1 MQKDIVLKS
10 ENLLDYQA
18 FILFF
23 SRQARKQYL
32 LNTFGISGEA
42 MLAGFIV
49 DMLTKTQVFTVIG
62 IVFGLFWLVF
72 YPIFL
77 KNRRKA
83 ALKNLSLTHN
93 EKHMKFEVNEN
104 FIAFYEN
111 EPSENEK
118 FSFASVS
125 EIYELKNIFI
135 IFLYEKIH
143 LIIPKDADSAQMISL
158 VAKNANK
165 HILRLENF
173 EFKSLK

>member
-1 MQKDIVLKS
+1 
-10 ENLLDYQA
+10 
-18 FILFF
+18 
-23 SRQARKQYL
+23 
-32 LNTFGISGEA
+32 
-42 MLAGFIV
+42 
-49 DMLTKTQVFTVIG
+49 
-62 IVFGLFWLVF
+62 
-72 YPIFL
+72 
-77 KNRRKA
+77 
-83 ALKNLSLTHN
+83 
-93 EKHMKFEVNEN
+93 MKFEVNEN

>member
-42 MLAGFIV
+42 MLAGFII
-49 DMLTKTQVFTVIG
+49 DMLAKTQVFTVIG

-111 EPSENEK
+111 
-118 FSFASVS
+118 
-125 EIYELKNIFI
+125 
-135 IFLYEKIH
+135 
-143 LIIPKDADSAQMISL
+143 
-158 VAKNANK
+158 
-165 HILRLENF
+165 
-173 EFKSLK
+173 

>member
-111 EPSENEK
+111 EK